1 MEKRRLVV
9 VFFVAVALLCS
20 VSFAGGPL
28 GPPRAFVGQGKW
40 LVDIEYAYESID
52 LKASGKMISNVGGPY
67 DWRYKIENLRS
78 NIFFGSLAYGL
89 SENWDIFTRLGAAD
103 ASDEIK
109 PSIDQ
114 GYGEKY
120 CYDGGYGFAGGIG
133 TRATFCRCG
142 QYTFGAVGQLTWFNP
157 GDGKDTFAYDAD
169 DVVSAKF
176 GANWRQCQ
184 VGIGAT
190 YEADGWWIYG
200 GPCFLFVNGD
210 LDVDG
215 VETITGDGGGTY
227 PFKGRLDLREES
239 EFGGWI
245 GVGCNLPQNAK
256 CYAETQFYGD
266 GWAIGAGVLFPLAV
280 H

>member
-9 VFFVAVALLCS
+9 VFVIAVALLCS
-20 VSFAGGPL
+20 ESFAGGPL

-78 NIFFGSLAYGL
+78 NMFFGSLAYGL
-89 SENWDIFTRLGAAD
+89 SENWDVFTRLGAAD

-109 PSIDQ
+109 PSINE

-142 QYTFGAVGQLTWFNP
+142 PYTFGAIGQLTWFYP
-157 GDGKDTFAYDAD
+157 GDAEDTFAFAAD
-169 DVVSAKF
+169 DVKSAKF
-176 GANWRQCQ
+176 GADWRQYQ
-184 VGIGAT
+184 FGIGVT
-190 YEADGWWIYG
+190 YQAEGWWIYG
-200 GPCFLFVNGD
+200 GPCFLLVNGN
-210 LDVDG
+210 LDVDA
-215 VETITGDGGGTY
+215 VETYTETY
-227 PFKGRLDLREES
+227 TDKGRLDLREES

-245 GVGCNLPQNAK
+245 GVGCNLPQKGAT
-256 CYAETQFYGD
+256 CYAECQIYD
-266 GWAIGAGVLFPLAV
+266 YGWAIGAGVLFPLAV